1 MRRILAVLILLTVAA
16 FWAACGEKSSAPN
29 ATKGNDTK
37 APTYSNSAPTIGAPS
52 GGSSSNA
59 NAPTRIK
66 PPTDK

>member
-1 MRRILAVLILLTVAA
+1 MRRILAVLILLIVAA
-16 FWAACGEKSSAPN
+16 FWVGCGDKSSAPN
-29 ATKGNDTK
+29 ETKSTGAK

-52 GGSSSNA
+52 SGGSNA